1 MPYKDF
7 SSFHN
12 IKLLFGNP
20 KGDLNYGYTC
30 TPNFQTVQ
38 NSFFDDDYFLLF
50 RRSEYAAQIELAC
63 SKIFKGLMGYG
74 PELEI
79 IKENNEFY
87 IASRKIKNF
96 REGCPDL
103 KDPSQF
109 QKIKGLAAMFIICY
123 FLCETD
129 MHSGNFGLQD
139 IGEEKRTL
147 RIDMAES
154 LDFDM
159 LRTSLTLSS
168 LQKIP
173 YIVEQHYHG
182 VDQASIPQ
190 NYVRSES
197 FQSEKIAMIKLIAET
212 PFSFFE
218 DIIRTTITS
227 DLYSHHQ
234 IMFNK
239 ILTLV
244 EDEEKIISIKNDFSN
259 IKVSDYDLE
268 SLITLLKSRHE
279 QWQLLALANNLDQDF
294 SLASPSLFMKELN
307 SYYQDASDSEAED
320 KLSYSEQ
327 GANPNHSYL
336 GLSFFPSPK
345 NVNTNKD
352 GEYNPD
358 EFTAIG
364 YVL

>member
-1 MPYKDF
+1 MSYRDF

-20 KGDLNYGYTC
+20 KEGLNYGYTC
-30 TPNFQTVQ
+30 TPNFQPVQ
-38 NSFFDDDYFLLF
+38 NSSFDGDFFLLF
-50 RRSEYAAQIELAC
+50 RRSEYAAQVELAC

-87 IASRKIKNF
+87 IASRRIKNF

-103 KDPSQF
+103 KEQSQF
-109 QKIKGLAAMFIICY
+109 QDIKGLAGMFIICY

-139 IGEEKRTL
+139 TGKEKRTF

-154 LDFDM
+154 LDYEM
-159 LRTSLTLSS
+159 LRTTLTLSS

-182 VDQASIPQ
+182 VDENSLPQ
-190 NYVRSES
+190 NYVSSES
-197 FQSEKIAMIKLIAET
+197 FQNEKIAMIKLIANT

-227 DLYSHHQ
+227 DLYTHQQ
-234 IMFNK
+234 IMFDK
-239 ILTLV
+239 CLALV
-244 EDEEKIISIKNDFSN
+244 EDEEEITSMKNAFSKIEANECDI
-259 IKVSDYDLE
+259 E
-268 SLITLLKSRHE
+268 SLIKLLKNRHE
-279 QWQLLALANNLDQDF
+279 QWQLLALEKNLDQDF
-294 SLASPSLFMKELN
+294 SLANPSLFMKELN
-307 SYYQDASDSEAED
+307 LYHGNTSESEGEEE
-320 KLSYSEQ
+320 LSYSDQ
-327 GANPNHSYL
+327 GISLNNSYS
-336 GLSFFPSPK
+336 GIGFFPSPK
-345 NVNTNKD
+345 NDGNEDNQSKTND
-352 GEYNPD
+352 FTPIEYIN
-358 EFTAIG
+358 
-364 YVL
+364 